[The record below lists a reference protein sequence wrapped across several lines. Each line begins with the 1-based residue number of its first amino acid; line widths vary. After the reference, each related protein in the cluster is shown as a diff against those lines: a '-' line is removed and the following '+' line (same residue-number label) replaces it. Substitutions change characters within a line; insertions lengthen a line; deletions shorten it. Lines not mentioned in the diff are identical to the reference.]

1 MSLDY
6 PVARRSVLL
15 GAAGMAGA
23 AATGLLTREA
33 AVGATSPAAA
43 AGHSAMR
50 GDEHDHALWRTAW
63 RNGIV
68 FGASIS
74 TWQLDPQYRHL
85 FRQQAALLSLQDDLL
100 WYRLKKN
107 KKAPLNYHY
116 GDRMVNLAERNGML
130 VLGAPGLVWDDGF
143 GNGWGPNYSYSEIW
157 GLKHHEAKKLLY
169 GIVRRTVHRYRGRIA
184 AWIVA
189 NEVTDP
195 DNGTK
200 HGERTDVPWYH
211 TIGPGYVHEAYH
223 IAHEED
229 PHAELLINESGLET
243 INKYGDKADARQAAL
258 LKFIDKIMRNGAP
271 LHGVG
276 IESHLLAPH
285 FAERFHSRHF
295 LKFLK
300 EIADRGLKVHITE
313 LDVQDDGLPPN
324 PRIRDRGVADV
335 YRRYLDTVLQE
346 PALKIVN
353 TFGLS
358 DRYTQLTQDF
368 PRADGLPRRALPF
381 NRRME
386 AKPAFYA
393 LSHALKNAPY
403 RHPDFVP
410 PRAR

>member
-1 MSLDY
+1 MSLDN

-15 GAAGMAGA
+15 GAAGMAGV
-23 AATGLLTREA
+23 AATGLLSSGA
-33 AVGATSPAAA
+33 ATGATTTVAR
-43 AGHSAMR
+43 GHHAKL
-50 GDEHDHALWRTAW
+50 GDDVDRPLWRTAW
-63 RNGIV
+63 SNGLV
-68 FGASIS
+68 YGASIS

-85 FRQQAALLSLQDDLL
+85 FRHEAAIMSMQDDLL

-107 KKAPLNYHY
+107 KHAPLNFHY
-116 GDRMVNLAERNGML
+116 ADRMVNLAERNGML

-143 GNGWGPNYSYSEIW
+143 GSGWGPNYSYSEIW

-169 GIVRRTVHRYRGRIA
+169 GIVRKTTRRYRGQIA
-184 AWIVA
+184 VWIVA

-195 DNGTK
+195 ENGTK

-211 TIGPGYVHEAYH
+211 TIGPGYVHEAFH
-223 IAHEED
+223 IAREED
-229 PHAELLINESGLET
+229 PHAELILNESGLET
-243 INKYGDKADARQAAL
+243 INQYGDKADARQGAL
-258 LKFIDKIMRNGAP
+258 LKFIDKIMSNGAP
-271 LHGVG
+271 LGGVG

-285 FAERFHSRHF
+285 FKERFHTRHF

-300 EIADRGLKVHITE
+300 EIADRGLNIHITE
-313 LDVQDDGLPPN
+313 MDVTDDGLPPN

-346 PALKIVN
+346 PAVKIVN

-386 AKPAFYA
+386 PKPAYHA
-393 LSHALKNAPY
+393 LSHALQDAPY
-403 RHPDFVP
+403 RRPAFTP